1 MVDDGAEEDEVTV
14 VERFPLGGQLRLAD
28 LERFDN
34 AAQLHRLRQQE
45 PVTWFAEQ
53 GVWLVTSKKLVDEV
67 QMDPVR
73 FIVDVPRN
81 PQRIVLGDQ
90 MLVVDGEEHAR
101 HRGPFAPSF
110 RHSAVRQAFTDT
122 VAERV
127 EQLLDAMASAGDAEL
142 GAAFANP
149 FAVSV
154 ASDVLGLGLEHVEE
168 VHDIYTA
175 FAEGMVGYQDPNA
188 VTRAARARKRLAEFL
203 VPRIEHLRASPDPS
217 LLSSVIHAGD
227 AGLSDDEQL
236 LANLR
241 LILFGAI
248 ETVESM
254 ILNTTWALL
263 HHPAEVRRLREDPD
277 LWPAAVQ
284 EGLRWVPP
292 VGYTDRWA
300 SEDTELGGALI
311 ARGDYVIPVIHAANR
326 DPDAFPDPD
335 RFDIT
340 RGDNRQ
346 NLSFGKG
353 IHMCLGVNLA
363 RIQGATALRRL
374 FERLPTLRL
383 DESRPSEP
391 EGFNFRRPPHL
402 HVVWEG
408 HG

>member
-1 MVDDGAEEDEVTV
+1 MVDDGPEDDDVTV
-14 VERFPLGGQLRLAD
+14 AERFPLGGQLRLAD
-28 LERFDN
+28 LERFDS
-34 AAQLHRLRQQE
+34 AAHLHRLREQE

-53 GVWLVTSKKLVDEV
+53 GVWLVTSKALVDEV

-90 MLVVDGEEHAR
+90 MLVVDGDEHAR

-110 RHSAVRQAFTDT
+110 RHSAVRRAFTDT
-122 VAERV
+122 VADRV
-127 EQLLDAMASAGDAEL
+127 EELLDAMAGARAAEL

-175 FAEGMVGYQDPNA
+175 FAEGMVGYQDSDA
-188 VTRAARARKRLAEFL
+188 VTRAGRARERLAEFL
-203 VPRIEHLRASPDPS
+203 VPRIEHLRTSPDAS

-227 AGLSDDEQL
+227 AGLSDDETL

-263 HHPAEVRRLREDPD
+263 HHPAEARRLREHPD

-326 DPDAFPDPD
+326 DPAAFPDPD

-374 FERLPTLRL
+374 FERLPGLRL
-383 DESRPSEP
+383 DETQPSEP

-402 HVVWEG
+402 HVEWN
-408 HG
+408 

>member
-1 MVDDGAEEDEVTV
+1 
-14 VERFPLGGQLRLAD
+14 
-28 LERFDN
+28 
-34 AAQLHRLRQQE
+34 
-45 PVTWFAEQ
+45 
-53 GVWLVTSKKLVDEV
+53 
-67 QMDPVR
+67 
-73 FIVDVPRN
+73 
-81 PQRIVLGDQ
+81 
-90 MLVVDGEEHAR
+90 
-101 HRGPFAPSF
+101 
-110 RHSAVRQAFTDT
+110 HSAVRQAFTHT

-127 EQLLDAMASAGDAEL
+127 EQLLDAIAGAGVAEL

-175 FAEGMVGYQDPNA
+175 FAEGMVGYQDPDA
-188 VTRAARARKRLAEFL
+188 VTRAARARERLAEFL
-203 VPRIEHLRASPDPS
+203 VPRIEHLRTSPDAS
-217 LLSSVIHAGD
+217 LLSSVIHARD
-227 AGLSDDEQL
+227 AGLSDDEKLQ
-236 LANLR
+236 ANLR

-263 HHPAEVRRLREDPD
+263 HHPAEVRRLREHPD

-300 SEDTELGGALI
+300 SQDTELGGASI

-326 DPDAFPDPD
+326 DPAAFPDPD

-374 FERLPTLRL
+374 FERLPGLRL
-383 DESRPSEP
+383 DETQRSEP
-391 EGFNFRRPPHL
+391 EGFNFRRPTSSPGVEPTCRPRTPRLPRQHL
-402 HVVWEG
+402 G
-408 HG
+408 RRP